1 MALQVFGDLGWG
13 TGKVAHLQVPR
24 GGSTMKVLPYAQSR
38 TSF

>member
-1 MALQVFGDLGWG
+1 MALPVTWDGG